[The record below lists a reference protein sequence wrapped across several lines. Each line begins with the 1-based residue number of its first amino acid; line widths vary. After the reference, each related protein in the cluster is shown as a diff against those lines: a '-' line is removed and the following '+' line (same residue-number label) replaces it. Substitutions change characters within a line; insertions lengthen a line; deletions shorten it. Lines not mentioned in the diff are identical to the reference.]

1 MASDA
6 IASTSTPMSTTTTTT
21 IPRNPSMGSLSS
33 LVSFSYHP
41 NGDKTHSHS
50 LITAPCTRCGHAEP
64 IRSLLAVVEKTLI
77 RCSTCTTPASGS
89 IAGEITAIPALSTM
103 SSASE
108 SLQQTFIDLQ
118 ATLARHGAGLE
129 KLELPQAAANT
140 AVGKVRE
147 PSKHPIVHDLED
159 LRQFTSA
166 VTRLMRT
173 LHEKSS
179 RLDAEERA
187 LRAEREEVAIERA
200 ELARLRE
207 TLEDDVGGDG
217 AVSRGRISKVISIY
231 PSHTREG
238 KRRAC

>member
-6 IASTSTPMSTTTTTT
+6 ITTTSTTPSTTT

-33 LVSFSYHP
+33 LVSFSYNP
-41 NGDKTHSHS
+41 TGDKTHSHS

-64 IRSLLAVVEKTLI
+64 IKSLLAVVEKTIL
-77 RCSTCTTPASGS
+77 RCSACTTPASDS
-89 IAGEITAIPALSTM
+89 HFGEITSTPAPTSV
-103 SSASE
+103 SE
-108 SLQQTFIDLQ
+108 SLQRTFTDLQ

-129 KLELPQAAANT
+129 KLELPQAAASS
-140 AVGKVRE
+140 AVGKARE
-147 PSKHPIVHDLED
+147 PGAHPIVHDLDD

-187 LRAEREEVAIERA
+187 LRAEREEVARERA
-200 ELARLRE
+200 ELAEIRE
-207 TLEDDVGGDG
+207 TSEDNIGGDG
-217 AVSRGRISKVISIY
+217 AVSWGRMSKVFPKPY
-231 PSHTREG
+231 FVFVTRSL
-238 KRRAC
+238 AN